1 MAKDQET
8 ATAKDGTVLDE
19 TFGDEPV
26 VGEVVP
32 VSFGGVQFPVTIT
45 DTPEAI
51 QARILTRL
59 FAAETLEDA
68 FATWE
73 SQSSDALVGKRFEI
87 QGVRW
92 GTYNA
97 QDGIIPLAEVHA
109 VELDSGEETT
119 FVTTAANIT
128 GFLALADSRGWFPF
142 KMRID
147 GQKTRRDQ
155 TVLVPARA

>member
-1 MAKDQET
+1 
-8 ATAKDGTVLDE
+8 
-19 TFGDEPV
+19 
-26 VGEVVP
+26 
-32 VSFGGVQFPVTIT
+32 
-45 DTPEAI
+45 
-51 QARILTRL
+51 
-59 FAAETLEDA
+59 
-68 FATWE
+68 
-73 SQSSDALVGKRFEI
+73 VGKRFEI